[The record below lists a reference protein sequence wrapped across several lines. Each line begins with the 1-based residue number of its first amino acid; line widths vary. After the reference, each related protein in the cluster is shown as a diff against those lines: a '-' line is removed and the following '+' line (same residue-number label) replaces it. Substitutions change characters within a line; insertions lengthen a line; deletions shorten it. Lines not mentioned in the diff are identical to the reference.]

1 MQQTL
6 FLLKN
11 QSLLKSP
18 VFISSF
24 GSISALGQ
32 SPAEIW
38 NNYKNQKHFITKRL
52 FGENEAFAAFLPK
65 EVRNAIEALK
75 NENTNYRKLDDSV
88 LFAIFS
94 ARKAVKEAGW
104 ENEKNIGINIGSSR
118 GATGLFEKFHKEFIE
133 TGKAST
139 QASPSTT
146 LGNISSWVSQDCQV
160 EGPEFSHSVTCS
172 TGLHAVVN
180 AIAWMQAGFTDKFL
194 AGGSEAAL
202 TPFTIAQMKAMK
214 IYASEDLDFPC
225 RALDMEKKRNSMIL
239 GEASGILA
247 IQNRNSEKT
256 IAKISGIG
264 YATETLKHSVSISEN
279 GESLQKAMR
288 MAIGE
293 KELSEIDAV
302 VMHAPGTLKGDL
314 SEVNAIKALFG
325 EHTPA
330 MTSNKWKLGHTFAT
344 SGILNLELAALMLQ
358 HQEFIEV
365 PFSEISE
372 APARLENILVNA
384 VGFGGNAVSILVSKK

>member
-1 MQQTL
+1 M
-6 FLLKN
+6 
-11 QSLLKSP
+11 KSP
-18 VFISSF
+18 VFISSL
-24 GSISALGQ
+24 GSVSALGQ

-38 NNYKNQKHFITKRL
+38 KNYKNPKHFISKHQFDET
-52 FGENEAFAAFLPK
+52 EAFAAFLPI
-65 EVRNAIEALK
+65 EARAAIEALRK
-75 NENTNYRKLDDSV
+75 ENTNYRKLDDSV

-94 ARKAVKEAGW
+94 ARKAIKEAGW
-104 ENEKNIGINIGSSR
+104 KNEKNIGVNIGSSR
-118 GATGLFEKFHKEFIE
+118 GATGLFEKYHKEFVE
-133 TGKAST
+133 TGKAAT

-146 LGNISSWVSQDCQV
+146 LGNISSWVSQDLQT
-160 EGPEFSHSVTCS
+160 EGPQFSHSVTCS

-180 AIAWMQAGFTDKFL
+180 AIAWMQAGFTNKFL

-247 IQNRNSEKT
+247 LENGDSDRA
-256 IAKISGIG
+256 IAKITGFG
-264 YATETLKHSVSISEN
+264 YATETLRHSVSISAN
-279 GESLQKAMR
+279 GESLQKAMK

-314 SEVNAIKALFG
+314 SEVNAIKAVFG
-325 EHTPA
+325 KNTPA
-330 MTSNKWKLGHTFAT
+330 MTSNKWKLGHTFAA
-344 SGILNLELAALMLQ
+344 SGILNLELAVLMLQ
-358 HQEFIEV
+358 HQEFIKV
-365 PFSEISE
+365 PFSEISKS
-372 APARLENILVNA
+372 PSRLDNVLVNA
-384 VGFGGNAVSILVSKK
+384 VGFGGNAVSILISRK

>member
-1 MQQTL
+1 
-6 FLLKN
+6 
-11 QSLLKSP
+11 LKSP
-18 VFISSF
+18 VFISSL
-24 GSISALGQ
+24 GSVSALGQ

-38 NNYKNQKHFITKRL
+38 KNYKNPKHFISKHQ
-52 FGENEAFAAFLPK
+52 FDEIEAFAAFLPV
-65 EVRNAIEALK
+65 EVRAAIESLRE
-75 NENTNYRKLDDSV
+75 ENTNYRKLDDSV

-94 ARKAVKEAGW
+94 ARKAINEAGW
-104 ENEKNIGINIGSSR
+104 KSEKNIGINIGSSR
-118 GATGLFEKFHKEFIE
+118 GATGLFEKYHKEFIE
-133 TGKAST
+133 TGKAAT

-146 LGNISSWVSQDCQV
+146 LGNISSWVSQDLQT

-180 AIAWMQAGFTDKFL
+180 AIAWMQAGFADKFL

-214 IYASEDLDFPC
+214 IYASENLDFPC
-225 RALDMEKKRNSMIL
+225 RALDMDKKRNSMIL

-247 IQNRNSEKT
+247 LQKEDSEKV
-256 IAKISGIG
+256 IAKITGIG
-264 YATETLKHSVSISEN
+264 YATETLKHSVSISEK

-314 SEVNAIKALFG
+314 SEVNAIKTLFG
-325 EHTPA
+325 KNAPA
-330 MTSNKWKLGHTFAT
+330 MTSNKWKLGHTFAA
-344 SGILNLELAALMLQ
+344 SGILNLELAILMLQ

-365 PFSEISE
+365 PFSEISRS
-372 APARLENILVNA
+372 PSKFENILVNA
-384 VGFGGNAVSILVSKK
+384 VGFGGNAVSVLISRKS

>member
-1 MQQTL
+1 M
-6 FLLKN
+6 
-11 QSLLKSP
+11 KSP
-18 VFISSF
+18 VFISSL

-38 NNYKNQKHFITKRL
+38 GNYKNPKHFISKHQFDET
-52 FGENEAFAAFLPK
+52 EAFAAFLPM
-65 EVRNAIEALK
+65 EARAAIESLRK
-75 NENTNYRKLDDSV
+75 ENANYRKLDDSV

-94 ARKAVKEAGW
+94 ARKAIKEAGW
-104 ENEKNIGINIGSSR
+104 KNDENIGINIGSSR
-118 GATGLFEKFHKEFIE
+118 GATGLFEKYHKEFVE
-133 TGKAST
+133 TGKTAT

-146 LGNISSWVSQDCQV
+146 LGNISSWVSQDLQT

-180 AIAWMQAGFTDKFL
+180 AIAWMQAGFADKFL

-225 RALDMEKKRNSMIL
+225 RALDMQKKRNSMIL

-247 IQNRNSEKT
+247 LQKGDSEKA
-256 IAKISGIG
+256 IAKITGFG
-264 YATETLKHSVSISEN
+264 YATETLKHSVSISAN
-279 GESLQKAMR
+279 GESLQKAMK

-314 SEVNAIKALFG
+314 SEVNAIKAVFG
-325 EHTPA
+325 KNTPA
-330 MTSNKWKLGHTFAT
+330 MTSNKWKLGHTFAA
-344 SGILNLELAALMLQ
+344 SGILNLELAILMLQ

-365 PFSEISE
+365 PFSEISK
-372 APARLENILVNA
+372 APSKLENILVNA
-384 VGFGGNAVSILVSKK
+384 VGFGGNAVSVLISRK